1 MAVSPTSNVPSE
13 ELPSEFEYV
22 GPDSRVRVDA
32 SKPIKTEVNARLVS
46 SILPVFFTI
55 IESKTTRNHYAS

>member
-55 IESKTTRNHYAS
+55 IE